1 MLTHHRWTLQ
11 AAGVKRNNRKYL
23 FLLKYFHWGWTFIS
37 HPSNCARKRVSPI
50 SRDCRPWRSPPR
62 RSWRTTARCPP
73 GSSQSPAARSSQS
86 QGGWGLL
93 SHQSPNLLLGQSGAL
108 RHHYW
113 HRQNDITDALVYDIK
128 SSPKIPPTRGPLCA
142 FPYGI
147 YNACTLPLYTMI
159 GWSQQ

>member
-1 MLTHHRWTLQ
+1 MIVNNVLRCCLMSFIVIIWECLFRAELKILIFCVNSSQ
-11 AAGVKRNNRKYL
+11 VDAAGCRCQEKQQKIFISIEIFSLRVNL
-23 FLLKYFHWGWTFIS
+23 IS

-113 HRQNDITDALVYDIK
+113 HRQNDITDALV
-128 SSPKIPPTRGPLCA
+128 
-142 FPYGI
+142 
-147 YNACTLPLYTMI
+147 
-159 GWSQQ
+159 